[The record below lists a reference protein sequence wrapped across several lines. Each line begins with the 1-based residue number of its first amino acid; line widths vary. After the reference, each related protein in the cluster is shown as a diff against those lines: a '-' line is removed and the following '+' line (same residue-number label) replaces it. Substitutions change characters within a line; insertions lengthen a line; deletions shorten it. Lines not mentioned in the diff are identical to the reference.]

1 MEANVKPQN
10 VKSWIASES
19 AKGRRRIL
27 FVVYS
32 MEYGGMEKH
41 LVDLV
46 TRLNPAKI
54 DCTIMCCGVD
64 CYSKRLHDRHNLRV
78 ICYDRSDPPKSSY
91 FYWLAF
97 RRLKPHSIVFVKGS
111 VDVFPLRA
119 YLAGKVA
126 GVRRIY
132 GIEHITVE
140 PMPPKVVGSGL
151 WNLTRR
157 LAGYRARYIMTYVSR
172 IWLAG
177 MLCNRT
183 ICVSHAIR
191 ERLIHEY
198 GFCPERTVT
207 IANGVNL
214 KHFDIADKKS
224 LNRGSPHLNIDPH
237 ETVIVCLA
245 RLVPRKRIDV
255 LLEALSILTK
265 DGISYK
271 CLIVGSG
278 PLECELRERPGVLGI
293 SEHVDFVG
301 YAGDVRPY
309 LSVANIYVAPSDKEG
324 LPLTLIEAM
333 AFGLPCI
340 ATNIAGHNEVV
351 INGSTG
357 LLIPP
362 GAPREMAEAIKYLMT
377 HKEERIRMGFN
388 GRKRVEDFFDIEN
401 TMAKIINV
409 LLDGV

>member
-1 MEANVKPQN
+1 
-10 VKSWIASES
+10 
-19 AKGRRRIL
+19 
-27 FVVYS
+27 
-32 MEYGGMEKH
+32 
-41 LVDLV
+41 
-46 TRLNPAKI
+46 
-54 DCTIMCCGVD
+54 
-64 CYSKRLHDRHNLRV
+64 
-78 ICYDRSDPPKSSY
+78 
-91 FYWLAF
+91 
-97 RRLKPHSIVFVKGS
+97 

-126 GVRRIY
+126 GVKRIY
-132 GIEHITVE
+132 GIEHITAE
-140 PMPPKVVGSGL
+140 PIPPKVVGSGL

-157 LAGYRARYIMTYVSR
+157 LGGYRARYLMTNVSR

-183 ICVSHAIR
+183 ICVSYAIR
-191 ERLIHEY
+191 ERLVHEY
-198 GFCPERTVT
+198 GFSPERTVT
-207 IANGVNL
+207 IANGVDL
-214 KHFDIADKKS
+214 KYYDMADQKGLNQENPYLNFDPNK
-224 LNRGSPHLNIDPH
+224 
-237 ETVIVCLA
+237 TVIVCLA

-255 LLEALSILTK
+255 LLEALSLLTK

-278 PLECELRERPGVLGI
+278 PLESELRERPGVLGI

-309 LSVANIYVAPSDKEG
+309 LSMANIYVAPSDKEG

-333 AFGLPCI
+333 ASGLPCI

-401 TMAKIINV
+401 SMAGIIQV
-409 LLDGV
+409 LLDDISPGVHKSSYHFEEVLPQEILHPVDR